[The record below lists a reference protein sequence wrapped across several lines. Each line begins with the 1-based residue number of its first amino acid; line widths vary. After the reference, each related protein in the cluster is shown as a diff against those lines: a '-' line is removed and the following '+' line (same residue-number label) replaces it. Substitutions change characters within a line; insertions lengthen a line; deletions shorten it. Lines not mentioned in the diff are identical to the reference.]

1 MASIVQSTMLLS
13 AKASV
18 SKTESLKQQRS
29 VKSVA
34 RAPVAT
40 FASSEETSRRQ
51 AMSLFAVGDIF
62 SLQRAQNAWEEYT
75 LFRRLEKNRI
85 RAEGRKSKPRDRA
98 DDPIRADSNGNGSFA
113 PDGDLASK
121 GFSLFSVL
129 FSLARSDFYFFFLG
143 PIENHPKKGDIVS
156 NLFKRHR
163 EKSDGNLFVILRY
176 THRAPPL

>member
-62 SLQRAQNAWEEYT
+62 SLQRAQNAWGGSAFFF
-75 LFRRLEKNRI
+75 LRRLEENRI

-98 DDPIRADSNGNGSFA
+98 DDPIRADSNGNGSFE
-113 PDGDLASK
+113 PDGVLASE

-129 FSLARSDFYFFFLG
+129 FSLARSDFFYYFLG
-143 PIENHPKKGDIVS
+143 PIENQPE
-156 NLFKRHR
+156 KR
-163 EKSDGNLFVILRY
+163 EISYPTFFL
-176 THRAPPL
+176 

>member
-1 MASIVQSTMLLS
+1 MLLS

-62 SLQRAQNAWEEYT
+62 SLHREHKMRGEEAHFFF
-75 LFRRLEKNRI
+75 LRRLEENRI

-98 DDPIRADSNGNGSFA
+98 DDPIRADSNGNGSFE
-113 PDGDLASK
+113 PDGVLASE

-129 FSLARSDFYFFFLG
+129 FSLARSDLFIIFLVRLKT
-143 PIENHPKKGDIVS
+143 NPKKGRYRIQPFFLAVT
-156 NLFKRHR
+156 KR
-163 EKSDGNLFVILRY
+163 EKSDEIY
-176 THRAPPL
+176 S

>member
-1 MASIVQSTMLLS
+1 MLLS

-62 SLQRAQNAWEEYT
+62 SLLTESTKCVGRKRIFFF
-75 LFRRLEKNRI
+75 LRRLEENRI

-98 DDPIRADSNGNGSFA
+98 DDPIRADSNGNGSFE
-113 PDGDLASK
+113 PDGVLASK

-129 FSLARSDFYFFFLG
+129 FSLARSDFFYYFLG
-143 PIENHPKKGDIVS
+143 PIENQPE
-156 NLFKRHR
+156 KR
-163 EKSDGNLFVILRY
+163 EISYPTFFL
-176 THRAPPL
+176 

>member
-1 MASIVQSTMLLS
+1 MLLS

-62 SLQRAQNAWEEYT
+62 SLHREHKMRGEEAHFFF
-75 LFRRLEKNRI
+75 LRRLEENRI
-85 RAEGRKSKPRDRA
+85 RAEGRKSKPRDSA
-98 DDPIRADSNGNGSFA
+98 DDPIRADSNGNGSFE
-113 PDGDLASK
+113 PDGVLASK
-121 GFSLFSVL
+121 GFSPFSVL
-129 FSLARSDFYFFFLG
+129 FSLARSDFFYYFLG
-143 PIENHPKKGDIVS
+143 PIENQPE
-156 NLFKRHR
+156 KR
-163 EKSDGNLFVILRY
+163 EISYPTFFF
-176 THRAPPL
+176 

>member
-1 MASIVQSTMLLS
+1 MLLS

-129 FSLARSDFYFFFLG
+129 FSLARSDFFYYFLG
-143 PIENHPKKGDIVS
+143 PIENQPE
-156 NLFKRHR
+156 KREISYPTFFFSGHQKR
-163 EKSDGNLFVILRY
+163 KI
-176 THRAPPL
+176 

>member
-143 PIENHPKKGDIVS
+143 PIEKPTRRKKGDIVS
-156 NLFKRHR
+156 NLFFSGHQKR
-163 EKSDGNLFVILRY
+163 KI
-176 THRAPPL
+176 

>member
-98 DDPIRADSNGNGSFA
+98 DDPIRADSNGNGSFE
-113 PDGDLASK
+113 PDGVLASK
-121 GFSLFSVL
+121 GFSL

-143 PIENHPKKGDIVS
+143 PIEKPTQRKKGDIVS
-156 NLFKRHR
+156 NLFLAVTKR